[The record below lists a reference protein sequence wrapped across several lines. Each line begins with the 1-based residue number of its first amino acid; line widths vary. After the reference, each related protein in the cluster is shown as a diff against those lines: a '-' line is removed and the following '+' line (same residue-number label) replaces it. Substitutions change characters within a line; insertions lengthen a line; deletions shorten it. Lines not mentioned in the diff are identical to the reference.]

1 MRHVSWTEVP
11 QTGKRKIIFKMVHRF
26 LSETCFLTKF
36 IVFIL
41 TIYGSKL
48 RQGSARHVS
57 FLCGMDEER
66 EVSLHGGWAGLE
78 GPGWPR
84 THSMG
89 SWHFG
94 RRARKPGLS
103 WTTLLFPMVSKPL
116 SRVSPEVLG
125 LLIGQL
131 GAVRRSGSARPRR
144 SGPENWYSV
153 TSTMLYSS
161 ISLQSL
167 PRFTGRRPRRHLS
180 LEMSRNV
187 RPSLTC
193 SKGLKG
199 KHP

>member
-36 IVFIL
+36 IEFIL
-41 TIYGSKL
+41 MIYGSKL

-57 FLCGMDEER
+57 FLCGMDGEH

-78 GPGWPR
+78 GPGWPH

-116 SRVSPEVLG
+116 SIVSPEVLG
-125 LLIGQL
+125 LLIWQL
-131 GAVRRSGSARPRR
+131 RAVRRSEVPGLEDLGLKIGTVSPPPCSIHQCHCRACPGLQGGDRD
-144 SGPENWYSV
+144 V
-153 TSTMLYSS
+153 TS
-161 ISLQSL
+161 
-167 PRFTGRRPRRHLS
+167 H
-180 LEMSRNV
+180 
-187 RPSLTC
+187 
-193 SKGLKG
+193 
-199 KHP
+199 